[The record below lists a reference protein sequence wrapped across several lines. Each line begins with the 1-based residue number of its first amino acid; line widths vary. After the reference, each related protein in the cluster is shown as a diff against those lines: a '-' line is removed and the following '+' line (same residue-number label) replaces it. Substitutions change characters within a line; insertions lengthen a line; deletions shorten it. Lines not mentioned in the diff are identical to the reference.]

1 MIYDIYAVGNTLRSI
16 RNKYGYTQ
24 NDMAESLDVSYI
36 HYSQIEQGRHRMS
49 LELMLKIV
57 TKYGVDPNTL
67 FGIESR
73 EKRENKEMSVL
84 EDKLQM
90 LKPNDREYAMSTCL
104 IFIEGLEARKE
115 ARPQNRTRRI
125 HPECRFCIP
134 LSGTLRT
141 MPRKRQNQGRRSR
154 NALPPSR
161 LFRSSLRC

>member
-36 HYSQIEQGRHRMS
+36 HSQIDQGRHRMI

-73 EKRENKEMSVL
+73 EKHENKDLSVL

-115 ARPQNRTRRI
+115 VV
-125 HPECRFCIP
+125 
-134 LSGTLRT
+134 
-141 MPRKRQNQGRRSR
+141 
-154 NALPPSR
+154 
-161 LFRSSLRC
+161 

>member
-24 NDMAESLDVSYI
+24 NDMAESLDV
-36 HYSQIEQGRHRMS
+36 IEQGRHRMS

-73 EKRENKEMSVL
+73 EKHENKDLSVL

-115 ARPQNRTRRI
+115 VV
-125 HPECRFCIP
+125 
-134 LSGTLRT
+134 
-141 MPRKRQNQGRRSR
+141 
-154 NALPPSR
+154 
-161 LFRSSLRC
+161 

>member
-24 NDMAESLDVSYI
+24 NDMAESLDVSYF
-36 HYSQIEQGRHRMS
+36 HYSQNDHGTHRMS

-73 EKRENKEMSVL
+73 EKHENKDLSVL

-115 ARPQNRTRRI
+115 VV
-125 HPECRFCIP
+125 
-134 LSGTLRT
+134 
-141 MPRKRQNQGRRSR
+141 
-154 NALPPSR
+154 
-161 LFRSSLRC
+161 

>member
-36 HYSQIEQGRHRMS
+36 HYSQIEQGRHRM
-49 LELMLKIV
+49 IV

-73 EKRENKEMSVL
+73 EKHENKDLSVL

-115 ARPQNRTRRI
+115 VV
-125 HPECRFCIP
+125 
-134 LSGTLRT
+134 
-141 MPRKRQNQGRRSR
+141 
-154 NALPPSR
+154 
-161 LFRSSLRC
+161 

>member
-1 MIYDIYAVGNTLRSI
+1 MYAAGDVVAIFMSTTCFAAGTGTSAVTQPLENLKTLIIAVIGAVGVIILAKNVMEFAQA
-16 RNKYGYTQ
+16 Y
-24 NDMAESLDVSYI
+24 
-36 HYSQIEQGRHRMS
+36 RMS

-73 EKRENKEMSVL
+73 EKHENKDLSVL

-115 ARPQNRTRRI
+115 VV
-125 HPECRFCIP
+125 
-134 LSGTLRT
+134 
-141 MPRKRQNQGRRSR
+141 
-154 NALPPSR
+154 
-161 LFRSSLRC
+161 

>member
-1 MIYDIYAVGNTLRSI
+1 MNGVEHQFTEEEKNFVVQFAFRSGSKEDTICLIEALGHSADKAESDEIMVTYRAI

-73 EKRENKEMSVL
+73 EKHENKDLSVL

-115 ARPQNRTRRI
+115 VV
-125 HPECRFCIP
+125 
-134 LSGTLRT
+134 
-141 MPRKRQNQGRRSR
+141 
-154 NALPPSR
+154 
-161 LFRSSLRC
+161 

>member
-73 EKRENKEMSVL
+73 EKHENKNQTCRHCIFSIIWF
-84 EDKLQM
+84 KHLQFIFQY
-90 LKPNDREYAMSTCL
+90 RQ

-115 ARPQNRTRRI
+115 VV
-125 HPECRFCIP
+125 
-134 LSGTLRT
+134 
-141 MPRKRQNQGRRSR
+141 
-154 NALPPSR
+154 
-161 LFRSSLRC
+161 

>member
-24 NDMAESLDVSYI
+24 NITYI

-115 ARPQNRTRRI
+115 VV
-125 HPECRFCIP
+125 
-134 LSGTLRT
+134 
-141 MPRKRQNQGRRSR
+141 
-154 NALPPSR
+154 
-161 LFRSSLRC
+161 

>member
-24 NDMAESLDVSYI
+24 NDMAESIDVSYI

-49 LELMLKIV
+49 LELMLTIV

-73 EKRENKEMSVL
+73 EKHENKNLSVL

-115 ARPQNRTRRI
+115 VV
-125 HPECRFCIP
+125 
-134 LSGTLRT
+134 
-141 MPRKRQNQGRRSR
+141 
-154 NALPPSR
+154 
-161 LFRSSLRC
+161 

>member
-1 MIYDIYAVGNTLRSI
+1 MYLLLKQWYLMTMGSQSSNAQQRLRQWNT
-16 RNKYGYTQ
+16 YGYTQ

-73 EKRENKEMSVL
+73 EKHENKDLSVL

-115 ARPQNRTRRI
+115 VV
-125 HPECRFCIP
+125 
-134 LSGTLRT
+134 
-141 MPRKRQNQGRRSR
+141 
-154 NALPPSR
+154 
-161 LFRSSLRC
+161 

>member
-67 FGIESR
+67 F
-73 EKRENKEMSVL
+73 VL

-115 ARPQNRTRRI
+115 VV
-125 HPECRFCIP
+125 
-134 LSGTLRT
+134 
-141 MPRKRQNQGRRSR
+141 
-154 NALPPSR
+154 
-161 LFRSSLRC
+161 

>member
-1 MIYDIYAVGNTLRSI
+1 MK
-16 RNKYGYTQ
+16 KYNGKELYKGLLFIKS
-24 NDMAESLDVSYI
+24 MMSI

-73 EKRENKEMSVL
+73 EKHENKDLSVL

-115 ARPQNRTRRI
+115 VV
-125 HPECRFCIP
+125 
-134 LSGTLRT
+134 
-141 MPRKRQNQGRRSR
+141 
-154 NALPPSR
+154 
-161 LFRSSLRC
+161 